1 MPGIK
6 GQFPALMATMLAGAV
21 CVADTQP
28 GGPPAARVAP
38 VVDDYYGTR
47 VTDPYRWMEKPDNAE
62 LRDWMKAQT
71 AYTRTQ
77 LDQLPGR
84 TQLLERIRQLDR
96 TTSQV
101 FSITPAGQRFFYLR
115 QKPDEPVPKVYVRE
129 GIDGKE
135 RLLIDPTK
143 LPSKS
148 GHAEVGWFEPSKDGR
163 YLAYGVALGGAE
175 WGELRV
181 MAVDSGKTLGEK
193 IDRVWAGSDASSA
206 SWLPDNRTFA
216 YLRFPKLAP
225 GQPPQ
230 EKQLR
235 SRVYLHT
242 VGGNPNGDGD
252 PAVFG
257 FGVND
262 DIKVPEEAFSFV
274 AVLPD
279 TPFAIANV
287 QTVGVDYVGVY
298 VAPLTAL
305 SGNAPVPWRRIVGPD
320 DQISSTA
327 RLAAHG
333 NDLYFLSHK
342 DAPRFSIVRFDITT
356 ADASQATVVVPES
369 KVVIEDIAAAQDG
382 LYIQDLD
389 GSVSRLRRL
398 AWSGTSPASVVGL
411 PFSGAI
417 AHLSTTPTQRGALL
431 RLRSWNHPNEIV
443 HVDPQAH
450 TSRNTGW
457 QEAPAVD
464 FSGIDAL
471 EVNAVSYD
479 GTLVPLSILIRKDAK
494 RDGSHPTLLDS
505 YGAYG
510 VYGTALPYFDARSLA
525 WLERGGVLAFAHPR
539 GGGEFGEEWHRAGM
553 KETKL
558 NTVFDTIACAQYLID
573 QHYTAPKSLAVSGA
587 SAGGIAVGGAITWR
601 PYLFAAAIDHAG
613 VTDLLRFETT
623 ANGPDNVAEFGSV
636 KTLEGFRALH
646 AASPYANVHD
656 GVSYP
661 AVLLETGANDPRVD
675 SWVVAKMAARLQAA
689 TASDRPILLRV
700 DFDTGH
706 FGGTTDQS
714 AQLLADEWSFLLWQF
729 GDPAF
734 QPKSSGATSSVTPT
748 Q

>member
-1 MPGIK
+1 MPGAK
-6 GQFPALMATMLAGAV
+6 ARFSAVMTTMLAAAA
-21 CVADTQP
+21 CIAAARP
-28 GGPPAARVAP
+28 GGPPPARVAP
-38 VVDDYYGTR
+38 VVDDYYGTQ
-47 VTDPYRWMEKPDNAE
+47 VTDPYRWMETPDNAE

-71 AYTRTQ
+71 AYTRARI
-77 LDQLPGR
+77 DRLPGR
-84 TQLLERIRQLDR
+84 GPLLERIRQLDR

-101 FSITPAGQRFFYLR
+101 YGIVPVGERFFYFR
-115 QKPDEPVPKVYVRE
+115 RKPDEPVPKVYVRD

-135 RLLIDPTK
+135 RVLIDPTAHA
-143 LPSKS
+143 SKKD
-148 GHAEVGWFEPSKDGR
+148 GHAEVGWIEPSKDGR
-163 YLAYGVALGGAE
+163 YLAYGIALGGGE
-175 WGELRV
+175 WGELHV
-181 MAVDSGKTLGEK
+181 IAVDSGKTLGEK
-193 IDRVWAGSDASSA
+193 INRVWAGSDASSA
-206 SWLPDNRTFA
+206 SWLPDNGTFA
-216 YLRFPKLAP
+216 YLRFPQLAP

-235 SRVYLHT
+235 SRVYVHT
-242 VGGNPNGDGD
+242 LGRNPSGDGD
-252 PAVFG
+252 TAIFG
-257 FGVND
+257 FGVHD

-274 AVLPD
+274 TALPGASYAV
-279 TPFAIANV
+279 ANM
-287 QTVGVDYVGVY
+287 QNVGVDYIGVY
-298 VAPLTAL
+298 VAPLAAL
-305 SGNAPVPWRRIVGPD
+305 SGPAPIAWKRVVGPD

-327 RLAAHG
+327 RLVAHG
-333 NDLYFLSHK
+333 NDLYFLTHR
-342 DAPRFSIVRFDITT
+342 DAPRFAVVRFDMGST
-356 ADASQATVVVPES
+356 DVSHATVVVPES

-382 LYIQDLD
+382 LYIQELD

-398 AWSGTSPASVVGL
+398 SWSGTNPASVVGL

-417 AHLSTTPTQRGALL
+417 AHTSTSPGFTGALL

-443 HVDPQAH
+443 HVNPQAH
-450 TSRNTGW
+450 TARNTGW

-464 FSGIDAL
+464 FSKIDAL
-471 EVNAVSYD
+471 EVNAASYD
-479 GTLVPLSILIRKDAK
+479 GTLVPLSILVGKDAK

-525 WLERGGVLAFAHPR
+525 WLERGGVLAFCHPR

-558 NTVFDTIACAQYLID
+558 NTVFDTIACAQHLID
-573 QHYTAPKSLAVSGA
+573 ERYTTPKNLAVSGA

-601 PYLFAAAIDHAG
+601 PYMFAAAIDHAG
-613 VTDLLRFETT
+613 VTDTLRFETT

-646 AASPYANVHD
+646 AASPYTNVKH

-661 AVLLETGANDPRVD
+661 AVLLEAGANDPRVE

-689 TASDRPILLRV
+689 TASKRPILLRV

-706 FGGTTDQS
+706 FGGTTDQE
-714 AQLLADEWSFLLWQF
+714 AQLLVDEWSFLLWQF

-734 QPKSSGATSSVTPT
+734 QPKPLSSDAGST